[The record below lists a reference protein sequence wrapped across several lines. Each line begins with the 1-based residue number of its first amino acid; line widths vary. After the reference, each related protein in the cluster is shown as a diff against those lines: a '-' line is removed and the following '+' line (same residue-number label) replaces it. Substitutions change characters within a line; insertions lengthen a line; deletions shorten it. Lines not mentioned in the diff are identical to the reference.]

1 MPGDRRPPIVTG
13 NRRGFFAQSIQQADH
28 VADQMQQRV
37 FFDFGGSIG
46 AAITAHVGG
55 DRVEAGFGQRLK
67 LMAPGIPGLR
77 EAVTEQDQRT
87 FALLGDVHSNPI
99 GLDRAV
105 PHLVHGSLHS
115 ELACICD
122 EGDARGWY

>member
-1 MPGDRRPPIVTG
+1 MPGDRRAPIVAG
-13 NRRGFFAQSIQQADH
+13 NRRGLFAQGIQLTDH

-46 AAITAHVGG
+46 AAIAAHVRG
-55 DRVEAGFGQRLK
+55 DRVEAGFGQGAE

-77 EAVTEQDQRT
+77 EAVAKDDQRT
-87 FALLGDVHSNPI
+87 FALLCHVHPDSV

-115 ELACICD
+115 KRAHGRLPS
-122 EGDARGWY
+122 GRGWH